1 MAEVSGHSR
10 GDAVTD
16 NDHGSSG
23 SDVARGDILERFLDD
38 IQERPGCARC
48 RSGEHFSAPIRMAFQ
63 PIVDVAKGEVFAHE
77 ALVRGPNGESA
88 GAVIAAVTPEQRYSF
103 DQTCRVA
110 AIQTAVRVGMATRL
124 SINFMAN
131 SVYDPATCIRITLAA
146 AERYGFDTEKLI
158 FEMTEGEQIRDPVHA
173 LAIVRDYQKRGFMTA
188 IDDFGAGFSG
198 LNLLAQFQPHIVK
211 LDMAL
216 TRDIDSD
223 RIRRAIVEGVV
234 GTCRALECQVVAEG
248 VETMAEAQAL
258 RGMGI
263 TLFQGYLFAR
273 PEVEALPEPDPAA
286 MAALAGR

>member
-1 MAEVSGHSR
+1 MA
-10 GDAVTD
+10 DD
-16 NDHGSSG
+16 KQGSIG
-23 SDVARGDILERFLDD
+23 EARGNILEHFLDD
-38 IQERPGCARC
+38 IQERPGCDRC
-48 RSGEHFSAPIRMAFQ
+48 RGGEHFSAPIRMAFQ
-63 PIVDVAKGEVFAHE
+63 PIVDVANGDIFAHE

-88 GAVIAAVTPEQRYSF
+88 GVVIDAVTPEQRYSF

-146 AERYGFDTEKLI
+146 AERYGFDTDKLV

-173 LAIVRDYQKRGFMTA
+173 LSIVRDYQKRGFMTA

-234 GTCRALECQVVAEG
+234 GTCRALDCQVVAEG

-263 TLFQGYLFAR
+263 SLFQGYLFAR
-273 PEVEALPEPDPAA
+273 PEVEALPEPDPAV